1 MSKKKKESFKKEPQL
16 VDDASQIKAKRVK
29 AVPEKKKYNNP
40 KKWLQALDEEDDY
53 EQWAQCL
60 VRLFHPGLSDYFL
73 PVSSILSIIFIR
85 KR

>member
-1 MSKKKKESFKKEPQL
+1 MSKKKKESSKKEPQL

-53 EQWAQCL
+53 EQ
-60 VRLFHPGLSDYFL
+60 
-73 PVSSILSIIFIR
+73 
-85 KR
+85 

>member
-16 VDDASQIKAKRVK
+16 VDDASRSKAKRLM

-53 EQWAQCL
+53 EQ
-60 VRLFHPGLSDYFL
+60 
-73 PVSSILSIIFIR
+73 
-85 KR
+85 